1 MQRFGC
7 VVGGLE
13 VFHHVAEPVYG
24 RQGLVRTQV
33 PAPDRHFLARELVVD
48 HVELDAGVLRI
59 LAFREAADD
68 VVQRG
73 AGAFGDRL
81 VAADIDDLVEMAK
94 RRQVIGVLGFRA
106 ARVQGKVAFGGG
118 ERGRVVARLVGRV
131 GRHHHRF
138 AGPLRIGVLALDFLE
153 QQDGILI
160 VAGIEFRGGL
170 VVELFHGA
178 LDIGEF
184 RVAPCGLAGAK
195 HQRAGSNRQGEGCQS
210 GHGGGGLYLRLCAV
224 YSVCLA
230 RMRLPFQ
237 GLKGR
242 VCEAGCGQITQ
253 TRRLCLPGATIAL
266 RVFC

>member
-1 MQRFGC
+1 
-7 VVGGLE
+7 
-13 VFHHVAEPVYG
+13 
-24 RQGLVRTQV
+24 
-33 PAPDRHFLARELVVD
+33 
-48 HVELDAGVLRI
+48 
-59 LAFREAADD
+59 
-68 VVQRG
+68 
-73 AGAFGDRL
+73 
-81 VAADIDDLVEMAK
+81 MAK

-210 GHGGGGLYLRLCAV
+210 GHGGRPVSATLCGLPCLLSANAPAFPRPERQGLRGRMRPNYPNTKIV
-224 YSVCLA
+224 LA
-230 RMRLPFQ
+230 RCHNRPTCILLMSASDSQEPGHAFPDP
-237 GLKGR
+237 GKW
-242 VCEAGCGQITQ
+242 
-253 TRRLCLPGATIAL
+253 TRR
-266 RVFC
+266 VNS